1 MMLASG
7 HAMCL
12 CWGPDRTLLYNDA
25 YAPMLGER
33 HPDALGLQMRE
44 AWPDVW
50 DEIEPLVE
58 RAMAG
63 ETVTFRDMPLV
74 MTRNG
79 YPEDT
84 WWTFSYSPVRDEQ
97 GDVAGFLNVTLETT
111 AGIIA
116 ERQRSASAAAL
127 RESEEFTRTVLES
140 STDCIKVLG
149 LDGSLE
155 FMSHGGQRVMEIDD
169 FTIVR
174 GCEWPSLIGEK
185 ESALAVAAI
194 EAAKRGETSHFECEA
209 NTNAGTPKWW
219 SISVSPVYDGDGRV
233 VRILSVSRD
242 HTELR
247 DARERQE
254 LLNGELSH
262 RLKNTLSVIQAIA
275 FQTLSDAGNQE
286 AVAAF
291 GERLAAL
298 SKAHDVLTRQSW
310 SAADIGEVVRGVLA
324 TFDEGG
330 RISISGPSTM
340 IGPRAT
346 LSLSLLLHELA
357 TNAIKHGSLSAPEG
371 RVMLGW
377 S

>member
-1 MMLASG
+1 M
-7 HAMCL
+7 
-12 CWGPDRTLLYNDA
+12 
-25 YAPMLGER
+25 
-33 HPDALGLQMRE
+33 
-44 AWPDVW
+44 
-50 DEIEPLVE
+50 
-58 RAMAG
+58 
-63 ETVTFRDMPLV
+63 
-74 MTRNG
+74 
-79 YPEDT
+79 
-84 WWTFSYSPVRDEQ
+84 
-97 GDVAGFLNVTLETT
+97 
-111 AGIIA
+111 
-116 ERQRSASAAAL
+116 
-127 RESEEFTRTVLES
+127 
-140 STDCIKVLG
+140 
-149 LDGSLE
+149 
-155 FMSHGGQRVMEIDD
+155 
-169 FTIVR
+169 
-174 GCEWPSLIGEK
+174 
-185 ESALAVAAI
+185 
-194 EAAKRGETSHFECEA
+194 
-209 NTNAGTPKWW
+209 
-219 SISVSPVYDGDGRV
+219 YDGDGRV

-310 SAADIGEVVRGVLA
+310 SAAEIGEVVRGVLA

-330 RISISGPSTM
+330 RISISGPPTM

-377 S
+377 SWNEDKSGIVMRWEERSGPPAVEPSRRGFGSRIIRMGLAGSGGTTLHYGEEGLTAEMKASAAQLQQV